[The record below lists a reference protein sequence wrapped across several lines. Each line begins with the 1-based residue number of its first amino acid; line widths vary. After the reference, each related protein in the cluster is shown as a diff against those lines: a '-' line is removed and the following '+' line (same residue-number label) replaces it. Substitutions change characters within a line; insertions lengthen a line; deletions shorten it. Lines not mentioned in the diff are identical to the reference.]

1 MPCVTTH
8 AATANGA
15 NGRRKRK
22 PASQPARAAGGG
34 GAAQTSG
41 GATGGGR
48 TDGCTHAC
56 GRESNCG
63 RDLARADVSGYIVSE
78 CD

>member
-1 MPCVTTH
+1 MRHDARTCRQRGEWKT
-8 AATANGA
+8 
-15 NGRRKRK
+15 KK

-34 GAAQTSG
+34 GAAQTRG

-48 TDGCTHAC
+48 TDGCTHAR

-63 RDLARADVSGYIVSE
+63 RDVARADVSGCIVSE

>member
-1 MPCVTTH
+1 MEDE
-8 AATANGA
+8 NE
-15 NGRRKRK
+15 K
-22 PASQPARAAGGG
+22 PASQPACAAGGG

-56 GRESNCG
+56 GRASNCG
-63 RDLARADVSGYIVSE
+63 RDFARADVSGYIVSE
-78 CD
+78 CG

>member
-1 MPCVTTH
+1 MTH
-8 AATANGA
+8 VPVANGA
-15 NGRRKRK
+15 NGRRKRM
-22 PASQPARAAGGG
+22 PASQPARAAEGG

-48 TDGCTHAC
+48 TDGCAHAR

-63 RDLARADVSGYIVSE
+63 RDFARADVSGYIVSE
-78 CD
+78 CG